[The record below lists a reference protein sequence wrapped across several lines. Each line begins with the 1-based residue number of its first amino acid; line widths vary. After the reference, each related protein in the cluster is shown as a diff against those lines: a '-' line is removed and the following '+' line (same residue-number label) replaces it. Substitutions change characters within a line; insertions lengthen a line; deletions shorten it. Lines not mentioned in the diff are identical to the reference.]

1 MDKSLPKTMLVTGCS
16 GGIGSHIVDAL
27 LSNNYQVIGVD
38 IKQRH
43 ADLNPAF
50 DFIQLDLSE
59 LVSKPA
65 THRKFLDSLASLK
78 SFHNLAGLV
87 NCAAVQYLANT
98 REIHLEKFRLSL
110 EVNVLAAFELSR
122 ICYDM
127 LKANR
132 GSILNISSIHSHLSK
147 PDFISYAVSKSAL
160 SAMTRSLALAWGADI
175 RVNAIEPA
183 AVLTDMLLEGFS
195 NDRDVLTKL
204 QSLHPSQ
211 EIGDPKNLA
220 KHILYLLDNP
230 DPQLNGCI
238 MNIDGGISGAL
249 TDL

>member
-1 MDKSLPKTMLVTGCS
+1 MDMSLPKTMLVTGCS
-16 GGIGSHIVDAL
+16 GGIGSHIVDIL
-27 LSNNYQVIGVD
+27 LRNNYRVIGVD
-38 IKQRH
+38 IKQKQS
-43 ADLNPAF
+43 DGKPAY
-50 DFIQLDLSE
+50 DFIEVDLSD
-59 LVSKPA
+59 LVTNPS
-65 THRKFLDSLASLK
+65 THCEFLDSLTSLK
-78 SFHNLAGLV
+78 SFQNLYGLV
-87 NCAAVQYLANT
+87 NCAAAQYVADA
-98 REIHLEKFRLSL
+98 REIQLEKFRLSL
-110 EVNVLAAFELSR
+110 EVNVLSAFELSR

-147 PDFISYAVSKSAL
+147 PDFLSYAVSKSAL
-160 SAMTRSLALAWGADI
+160 SAITRSLALAWGADV

-195 NDRDVLTKL
+195 GDEAILAKL

-211 EIGDPKNLA
+211 KIGDPDNLA
-220 KHILYLLDNP
+220 KHVLYLLENT

-249 TDL
+249 KDL